1 MLHMNQ
7 MPIPRRYK
15 VATIKYLK
23 RNPRVLTFAGVHENP
38 CELDPLKLGGGFATW
53 R

>member
-7 MPIPRRYK
+7 MLIPRRYK
-15 VATIKYLK
+15 VATIKYLE

-38 CELDPLKLGGGFATW
+38 CELDPKKLGGGFATW